1 MKDEE
6 PSWWYNKNETKVGD
20 LDVPERDEEK
30 PWGGLIIR
38 FERPSQVKYK
48 HEGSGKSCFPSQA
61 YQPLPQA
68 RDAMRPPNADTL
80 YTRHPQY
87 LYRDGHEVLGKLPTL
102 IPTSLIPKYQGRAPM
117 LAFPMPVG
125 LSLTMKPCSEPSW
138 AQMERGRS
146 DRARNTMG

>member
-1 MKDEE
+1 MKGEE
-6 PSWWYNKNETKVGD
+6 PLWWYNKNETKVGD

-30 PWGGLIIR
+30 PWGGLAIR

-68 RDAMRPPNADTL
+68 RDAMRPRNADNL

-87 LYRDGHEVLGKLPTL
+87 LYWDGHEVLGKLPTL
-102 IPTSLIPKYQGRAPM
+102 IPTSLIPRYHGACSHASLSHACGSLLNNETLIRA
-117 LAFPMPVG
+117 
-125 LSLTMKPCSEPSW
+125 
-138 AQMERGRS
+138 
-146 DRARNTMG
+146 